1 MEQEQN
7 TTHSHEE
14 TTHSSSEF
22 QANAPKKNNAL
33 LYLVIIAIIVILGI
47 GAYVFKTESNKGEV
61 VAVVNGE
68 KLYKAEV
75 DENTE
80 RIIQIAKLQG
90 QPAETEEALAA
101 LANMSLGI
109 MIDNM
114 ILIDAAEEA
123 GYSVSDDEIETRYQE
138 EVALYDSEEVF
149 VEQLGTINLTVEE
162 LKENMH
168 DELLVK
174 KYFDAEIEDAN
185 LGVTQ
190 EEVEARY
197 DAYVE
202 ANSENE
208 QIEIQPLEV
217 LQDDIEDVI
226 AVEKERIFI
235 EELVD
240 ELKSDAEIEEMI

>member
-7 TTHSHEE
+7 TVLSQEE
-14 TTHSSSEF
+14 VEQTPTPSPEKG
-22 QANAPKKNNAL
+22 APKKKL
-33 LYLVIIAIIVILGI
+33 LPIIIIVIIILGV
-47 GAYVFKTESNKGEV
+47 GAYVYTNQLNKGEV

-75 DENTE
+75 DENTQ
-80 RIIQIAKLQG
+80 RIIQIAELQG
-90 QPAETEEALAA
+90 QPAESEEALAA
-101 LANMSLGI
+101 IANMSLGI

-123 GYSVSDDEIETRYQE
+123 GYSVSNDEIEARYQE
-138 EVALYDSEEVF
+138 EVSLYESEAVF
-149 VEQLGTINLTVEE
+149 EEQLATINLTVKE
-162 LKENMH
+162 LRENMH

-174 KYFDAEIEDAN
+174 KYFDAAIEEAN

-190 EEVEARY
+190 EEIKVRY

-202 ANSENE
+202 ANASNAEV
-208 QIEIQPLEV
+208 EIQTLEV
-217 LQDDIEDVI
+217 LQNDIEEVL

-235 EELVD
+235 EGLV
-240 ELKSDAEIEEMI
+240 EQLKEEAEVEKI